1 VSELHTCAAG
11 CHAAQMV
18 QARDSKDRPLFG
30 RDGAPL
36 MKLGAVPCKMA
47 KQSMHGGWTH
57 YTPGDGCR
65 LMERTV

>member
-1 VSELHTCAAG
+1 
-11 CHAAQMV
+11 MV